1 MAADKCKAFVSL
13 GVVQS
18 MYASQT
24 LCHYA
29 QLCQLR
35 LCLDFHTWLH
45 GLAWGN
51 VIGQAGS

>member
-1 MAADKCKAFVSL
+1 MAADRYKAVVIL

-24 LCHYA
+24 LCRYA

-35 LCLDFHTWLH
+35 FYLGSHTWVH

-51 VIGQAGS
+51 VIGQASN